1 MSDREPPEPAAFRQL
16 EQLVRN
22 LGTELAAFRRRA
34 QVAEARARSLD
45 AAVTNGADEASL
57 VRLRTLEA
65 ENRDLRERLDFAARR
80 TRQLLAR
87 MKFLRQQEDQRP
99 NGQGRASE

>member
-1 MSDREPPEPAAFRQL
+1 VSDHDRPEPAAFRQL

-34 QVAEARARSLD
+34 QTAESRVRVLE
-45 AAVTNGADEASL
+45 AAVSHGADEASL
-57 VRLRTLEA
+57 HRLRVLEQ
-65 ENRDLRERLDFAARR
+65 ENIAIRERLDYATSR

-87 MKFLRQQEDQRP
+87 MKFLRQQQARPVSP
-99 NGQGRASE
+99 NGHRDE